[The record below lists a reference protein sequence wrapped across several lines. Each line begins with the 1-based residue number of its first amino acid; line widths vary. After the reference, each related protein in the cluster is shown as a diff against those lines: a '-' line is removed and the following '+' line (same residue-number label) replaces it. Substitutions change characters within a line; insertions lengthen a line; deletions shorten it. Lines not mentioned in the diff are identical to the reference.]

1 MASFEH
7 WVKFGGRTIVVIYLL
22 LSSSCGGAL
31 LSLDY
36 VEQKATQLQRQEGEV
51 KREAENVSKELTE
64 KATKSALKQLEV
76 LNTYK

>member
-1 MASFEH
+1 MSTDNRTDFET
-7 WVKFGGRTIVVIYLL
+7 R
-22 LSSSCGGAL
+22 CGGAL